1 MDAKR
6 VGLALSGGAV
16 LGFSHLGVIKV
27 LQERG
32 IEIHCVAGTSVGSL
46 VGAFLACGYDWRRM
60 WEIGRNLSWRVLG
73 KVVFPKKGLLDGS
86 YIKRFVE
93 THLGK
98 REIKDLPIPYAAVAV
113 DIERGEEVVFKEGDL
128 GLAVQASCSIP
139 GIFTPVEWKGKILVD
154 GGLKNLIPVDVCKKL
169 GCDIVIAVK
178 LVPGTENRRAENI
191 FQILLNTHDII
202 VRRIA
207 ESSEKCDVDIIPD
220 LSGLNSYDF
229 SQAEELFRRGE
240 EAGKKALPSI
250 MEILNPPLWKKIKKK
265 FFFRS

>member
-1 MDAKR
+1 MGEIK

-32 IEIHCVAGTSVGSL
+32 IKIHCVAGTSVGSL
-46 VGAFLACGYDWRRM
+46 VGAFLASGYDWRRM

-73 KVVFPKKGLLDGS
+73 KVVFPKKGLMDGS
-86 YIKRFVE
+86 NIKKFVE
-93 THLGK
+93 LHLGK
-98 REIKDLPIPYAAVAV
+98 KEIKDLKIPYAAIAV

-139 GIFTPVEWKGKILVD
+139 GIFTPVEWKGRVLVD
-154 GGLKNLIPVDVCKKL
+154 GGLRNIVPVDVCKNL
-169 GCDIVIAVK
+169 GCDFVIAVK
-178 LVPGTENRRAENI
+178 LIPGTENRRADNL
-191 FQILLNTHDII
+191 FQILLNTHDMI

-207 ESSEKCDVDIIPD
+207 ENSQKGDVDIIPD

-240 EAGKKALPSI
+240 EAAKKVLPSI
-250 MEILNPPLWKKIKKK
+250 METLSPSIWKRIKKK
-265 FFFRS
+265 FFPKT